1 MVSEKLIRQLFR
13 TQDQA
18 VIRRLSEIS
27 ETVIYKKRQ
36 EIHKA
41 GETYT
46 HFYML
51 LRGAVYTYFYDEHQ
65 HPVVLCFFSEK
76 NDFMNV
82 ENFNKQSTVGM
93 TALTETEVFRVPIK
107 EILQLSDEIP
117 TLIWVY
123 AGYLQKIMM
132 YLCVINNR
140 RMNLT
145 AEERY
150 QWFCEKWPEVEASA
164 SNKQIASFLRMR
176 PESLSRLKAQMKQS
190 EKEAK
195 TLENILVTKDLQ
207 WDYMDIKEMI
217 EKRQN
222 GQG

>member
-1 MVSEKLIRQLFR
+1 MVSEELIRQLFR
-13 TQDQA
+13 TQDQT

-27 ETVIYKKRQ
+27 ETDIYKKRK
-36 EIHKA
+36 EIYKP

-76 NDFMNV
+76 KDFMNV
-82 ENFNKQSTVGM
+82 ENFNKQSTELM
-93 TALTETEVFRVPIK
+93 TGLTETEVFRVPIK

-123 AGYLQKIMM
+123 AGYLQKTMM

-207 WDYMDIKEMI
+207 WDYIDIKEMI

-222 GQG
+222 GQE

>member
-1 MVSEKLIRQLFR
+1 MVSEELIRQLFR

-65 HPVVLCFFSEK
+65 HPVVLCFFSE
-76 NDFMNV
+76 
-82 ENFNKQSTVGM
+82 
-93 TALTETEVFRVPIK
+93 
-107 EILQLSDEIP
+107 
-117 TLIWVY
+117 
-123 AGYLQKIMM
+123 
-132 YLCVINNR
+132 
-140 RMNLT
+140 
-145 AEERY
+145 
-150 QWFCEKWPEVEASA
+150 
-164 SNKQIASFLRMR
+164 
-176 PESLSRLKAQMKQS
+176 SLSRLKAQMKQS

>member
-76 NDFMNV
+76 NVSDTLGSLGLV
-82 ENFNKQSTVGM
+82 LLYDVGI
-93 TALTETEVFRVPIK
+93 EVFRGACACVAK
-107 EILQLSDEIP
+107 
-117 TLIWVY
+117 
-123 AGYLQKIMM
+123 
-132 YLCVINNR
+132 LCG
-140 RMNLT
+140 
-145 AEERY
+145 
-150 QWFCEKWPEVEASA
+150 
-164 SNKQIASFLRMR
+164 
-176 PESLSRLKAQMKQS
+176 
-190 EKEAK
+190 
-195 TLENILVTKDLQ
+195 
-207 WDYMDIKEMI
+207 
-217 EKRQN
+217 N
-222 GQG
+222 GHNVGTVGK

>member
-117 TLIWVY
+117 T
-123 AGYLQKIMM
+123 
-132 YLCVINNR
+132 
-140 RMNLT
+140 
-145 AEERY
+145 
-150 QWFCEKWPEVEASA
+150 
-164 SNKQIASFLRMR
+164 
-176 PESLSRLKAQMKQS
+176 
-190 EKEAK
+190 
-195 TLENILVTKDLQ
+195 
-207 WDYMDIKEMI
+207 
-217 EKRQN
+217 
-222 GQG
+222 